1 MSKYIFYVSSKYSLI
16 LKILQIKFSLIII
29 VTGKMDIAFIV
40 LMAMY
45 SNVTQNFDEDDIM
58 EQGQYVYNRSGKIVF
73 SISQN
78 MKYIY
83 IEIYLI
89 FNDTWFLIFRKF
101 SWWQTRKLRQKI
113 YWVHIV
119 ELNCTSPYHKGK
131 LIRHQL
137 RYNHYPSRLWRRNF
151 LRPCHLQ
158 FNKKRNLYK

>member
-1 MSKYIFYVSSKYSLI
+1 MVNE
-16 LKILQIKFSLIII
+16 
-29 VTGKMDIAFIV
+29 KMGMTFIV
-40 LMAMY
+40 LMAIY
-45 SNVTQNFDEDDIM
+45 SNVIQNFDIDDIM
-58 EQGQYVYNRSGKIVF
+58 EQWQYVCNRSGKIGF
-73 SISQN
+73 FN
-78 MKYIY
+78 LTKY
-83 IEIYLI
+83 EIYLI
-89 FNDTWFLIFRKF
+89 DTIKQNLPFAIKMYLFFDDTRFLIFRKF